1 MLTVAEAG
9 EPQPDAPG
17 LDAGA
22 LAVGIACSWARA
34 GCDVLL
40 VDADAHGMCLAERI
54 GAATRTVLPPARHGL
69 PSLMAARTPISPQAV
84 TRHCWHLTV
93 KVPGSGSV
101 RLLAAP
107 THPDGARASA
117 VWLAE
122 RAGELA
128 TLAAFWP
135 IVVSMPGQPV
145 DAYRTLG
152 AAATQRVALAGST
165 GTAPPG
171 GLRAVLNAFGFGF
184 GPDPVT
190 LLFEPPDANGD
201 AGAAAADRGLPG
213 AGRGLPG
220 CVGTMNAVALLGGRV
235 RRRDRTAL
243 ASIDAAAGRLRGLSD
258 QSATPSAGKT
268 DCCSVPAGHDKQAH
282 TCAKAR
288 VRRATTVGGTQ

>member
-84 TRHCWHLTV
+84 TRHCWHLAV
-93 KVPGSGSV
+93 KVPGSV

-117 VWLAE
+117 AWLAE

-190 LLFEPPDANGD
+190 LLFEPPDADGD

-213 AGRGLPG
+213 AGQGLPG
-220 CVGTMNAVALLGGRV
+220 CVGMVNAVALLGGRV

-282 TCAKAR
+282 TRAKAR

>member
-9 EPQPDAPG
+9 EPQPDLPG

-54 GAATRTVLPPARHGL
+54 GAATRTVLPPARRGL
-69 PSLMAARTPISPQAV
+69 PSLMAARTAIGPQAV
-84 TRHCWHLTV
+84 TRHCWHLAV
-93 KVPGSGSV
+93 KVPGSV

-117 VWLAE
+117 AWLAE
-122 RAGELA
+122 RAEQLA
-128 TLAAFWP
+128 TLAALWP

-190 LLFEPPDANGD
+190 LLFEPSDAVGD
-201 AGAAAADRGLPG
+201 TGAAAADRRFPG

-220 CVGTMNAVALLGGRV
+220 CVGPVNAVALLGGRV
-235 RRRDRTAL
+235 RRRDRTPL

-258 QSATPSAGKT
+258 QSAKPSAGKT

-282 TCAKAR
+282 TRAKAR
-288 VRRATTVGGTQ
+288 VRRATTAGGTQ